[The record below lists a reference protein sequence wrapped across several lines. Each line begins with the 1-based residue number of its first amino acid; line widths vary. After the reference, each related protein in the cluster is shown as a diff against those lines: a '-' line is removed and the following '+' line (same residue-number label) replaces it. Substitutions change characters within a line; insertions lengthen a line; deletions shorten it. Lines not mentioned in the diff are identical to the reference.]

1 MIDDIFVY
9 VAGGECLH
17 AGQGWGDGDKGP
29 IRGREKGFPSYLI
42 SLVILGSPNQIKLP
56 KRHEENQTYKI
67 IRIHRAKLRSDWAS
81 YLWANG

>member
-1 MIDDIFVY
+1 MTLFFMWQG
-9 VAGGECLH
+9 ANSSMQGRGG
-17 AGQGWGDGDKGP
+17 ADGDKGP

-67 IRIHRAKLRSDWAS
+67 IRIHRAKLRSD
-81 YLWANG
+81 